1 LLLPCTAVI
10 QKLIA
15 TTVYPFHSGHNHHK
29 LLTEPMIF
37 LTAGCDGRY
46 IDVNKPSR
54 WRAGARSQL
63 TLGLPV
69 NVIGERRERSD
80 MAVFIFIALT
90 VAVFGLLGVIQR
102 LVERL

>member
-1 LLLPCTAVI
+1 MSL
-10 QKLIA
+10 
-15 TTVYPFHSGHNHHK
+15 TTSVYPFHSGHNHHK
-29 LLTEPMIF
+29 RLTDRGTF
-37 LTAGCDGRY
+37 LAASCDGGY
-46 IDVNKPSR
+46 TDVNKPSM
-54 WRAGARSQL
+54 WRVAAGTQL
-63 TLGLPV
+63 TLCLPV